1 MAPSE
6 SIDDN
11 VGDGL
16 TGPSNAIPSDRP
28 SSTTVG
34 LVTTLEK
41 MDFPRIQRA
50 MEAESE
56 PVMSAGIFPPA
67 SVLIKFATYFA
78 PETPFS
84 YILQR
89 LHELSSLHP
98 RYHLCELKDK
108 IDVADIIEPIREL
121 TIEDRIIFCAAPASV
136 RLQGFGDIV
145 ASFAQCVANSKDY
158 SSNLL
163 DIPTIQLEILDREV
177 TTDRKYLSQL
187 ETLHQAL
194 ILYIWLSY
202 RFAGVFR
209 TQAMAV
215 HVKEMVEERID
226 KVLAQVSYQRKQ
238 KLKSLRQL
246 AMLEEMGD
254 TFGGEGEGKDMK
266 AEPSDQIFGEGLYF
280 GPNGVKVGREDKDN
294 EEQSTA
300 GSDESDF
307 ELNHLLELEASLG
320 WQPSPQMVNRE
331 QEVAARNES
340 AMAGSS

>member
-1 MAPSE
+1 
-6 SIDDN
+6 
-11 VGDGL
+11 
-16 TGPSNAIPSDRP
+16 
-28 SSTTVG
+28 
-34 LVTTLEK
+34 
-41 MDFPRIQRA
+41 
-50 MEAESE
+50 MEAEPE
-56 PVMSAGIFPPA
+56 PVMSAGILPPA

-78 PETPFS
+78 PGTPFS

-89 LHELSSLHP
+89 LHELSSFHP
-98 RYHLCELKDK
+98 RYHLCNLKDK
-108 IDVADIIEPIREL
+108 INIADIIEPIKGL

-145 ASFAQCVANSKDY
+145 ASFAQCVANSKDF

-163 DIPTIQLEILDREV
+163 DVPTIQLEILDREV

-215 HVKEMVEERID
+215 YVKEMVEERID

-254 TFGGEGEGKDMK
+254 TFGGEGEGKEMK
-266 AEPSDQIFGEGLYF
+266 AEPSNQIFGEGLYF
-280 GPNGVKVGREDKDN
+280 GPNGAKIGREDEDN
-294 EEQSTA
+294 EGQSTA
-300 GSDESDF
+300 GSEKSDIELDRLPES
-307 ELNHLLELEASLG
+307 EANLG
-320 WQPSPQMVNRE
+320 WQPSFQMANHE
-331 QEVAARNES
+331 QEEDASSES
-340 AMAGSS
+340 AIAGSS

>member
-246 AMLEEMGD
+246 CD
-254 TFGGEGEGKDMK
+254 
-266 AEPSDQIFGEGLYF
+266 
-280 GPNGVKVGREDKDN
+280 
-294 EEQSTA
+294 
-300 GSDESDF
+300 
-307 ELNHLLELEASLG
+307 
-320 WQPSPQMVNRE
+320 
-331 QEVAARNES
+331 ARRD
-340 AMAGSS
+340 G